1 MFRKLILSAV
11 LATGTIAGLAATS
24 STASA
29 AEGRWR
35 EEDRR
40 REEDRWH
47 RRFEILVECRG
58 CWENR
63 GTYRDRFDAERAAS
77 HFRREGFRV
86 QVREF

>member
-11 LATGTIAGLAATS
+11 LATGTVAGLTTTAAP
-24 STASA
+24 ADA

-40 REEDRWH
+40 HEDRWH
-47 RRFEILVECRG
+47 RRFEVLVEFRG

-63 GTYRDRFDAERAAS
+63 GTYRDRFDAERAAN
-77 HFRREGFRV
+77 HFRHEGFRT
-86 QVREF
+86 QIREF